1 MEPEVYRA
9 MAAHEDRHWWF
20 VGRRAVICA
29 LLDRVR
35 LPEGASILE
44 AGCGTGGNLYMLAE
58 RGTVSAFEP
67 HEEAREFAA
76 EKALAGVLGGSLPSD
91 VPFEPGSFDL
101 VAAFDVLEHVEDDG
115 PALTTLVSMARPGGW
130 IVVTVPAIQRLWGS
144 HDRRLHHVRRYDPA
158 RLRRLAADA
167 GVDIVYATWF
177 NTLLAP
183 VAMTYRVAER
193 IVGRDLGD
201 QERMPPGP
209 INRVLSWAFGLE
221 RHVVGRVPLPIGL
234 SIGMLL
240 KRPLE

>member
-1 MEPEVYRA
+1 
-9 MAAHEDRHWWF
+9 
-20 VGRRAVICA
+20 
-29 LLDRVR
+29 
-35 LPEGASILE
+35 
-44 AGCGTGGNLYMLAE
+44 
-58 RGTVSAFEP
+58 
-67 HEEAREFAA
+67 
-76 EKALAGVLGGSLPSD
+76 
-91 VPFEPGSFDL
+91 
-101 VAAFDVLEHVEDDG
+101 
-115 PALTTLVSMARPGGW
+115 MARPGGW
-130 IVVTVPAIQRLWGS
+130 ILVTVPAIQRLWGS

-221 RHVVGRVPLPIGL
+221 RHIVGRAPLPIGL

-240 KRPLE
+240 RRPLE